1 MKPCRIIDYCSGKRL
16 PAQSGRLA
24 EILDFSEV
32 KASIPGASNKLGEW
46 VSEWLSDWLIEYT
59 IFLHGLVQQWGR
71 KRNEIRHN
79 GSLGDEDDVW
89 T

>member
-1 MKPCRIIDYCSGKRL
+1 
-16 PAQSGRLA
+16 
-24 EILDFSEV
+24 
-32 KASIPGASNKLGEW
+32 
-46 VSEWLSDWLIEYT
+46 LIEYT